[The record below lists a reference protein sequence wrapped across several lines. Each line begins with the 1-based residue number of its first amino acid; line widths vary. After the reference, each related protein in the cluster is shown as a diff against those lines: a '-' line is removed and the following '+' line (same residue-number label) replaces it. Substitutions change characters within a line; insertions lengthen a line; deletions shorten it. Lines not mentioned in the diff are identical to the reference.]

1 MNVRKRFEGFTPSE
15 ACRQD
20 ILRILGLWAEARSR
34 FGSGGPFLFGTFG
47 AADIFYAPVVSRFIT
62 YGFSVPGFAE
72 SYMQA
77 VWTHDWLQQWIHAA
91 EDEQWVIEQ
100 YENVPTA

>member
-1 MNVRKRFEGFTPSE
+1 MSYISVESSPNSKMSPSSSKRTRIGFST
-15 ACRQD
+15 
-20 ILRILGLWAEARSR
+20 L
-34 FGSGGPFLFGTFG
+34 GTFG

-62 YGFSVPGFAE
+62 YGFGVPGFAD

-77 VWTHDWLQQWIHAA
+77 VWTHDWLQQWIAAA

-100 YENVPTA
+100 YESVPAA

>member
-1 MNVRKRFEGFTPSE
+1 MRRGE
-15 ACRQD
+15 AHPRR
-20 ILRILGLWAEARSR
+20 LRAVLPAGRARAR

-62 YGFSVPGFAE
+62 YGFGVPGFAE

-77 VWTHDWLQQWIHAA
+77 VWTHDWLQQWIAAA

-100 YENVPTA
+100 YESVPIS